1 MTTTTGKTKGIF
13 GKAAVLVVAAGLGL
27 AGCSQNTGTNE
38 TIGGLGGAVLGGLL
52 GSQFGSGSGR
62 LIATG
67 AGVMLGAIAGS
78 SIGRTMDE
86 VSRQKMGRTTQATLE
101 HVADNNT
108 STWQNPNN
116 QTRGTVTPVETYQQ
130 NDGRYC
136 REFQQTVTIGGKTEE
151 AYGTACRQPDGSW
164 EIQS

>member
-1 MTTTTGKTKGIF
+1 MTTARTSIM
-13 GKAAVLVVAAGLGL
+13 GKAGILVVAAGLAL
-27 AGCSQNTGTNE
+27 AGCAQDRGTNE
-38 TIGGLGGAVLGGLL
+38 TIGGVGGAVLGGLL

-67 AGVMLGAIAGS
+67 AGAVLGGLAGS

-86 VSRQKMGRTTQATLE
+86 VSRQKMNRTTQATLE
-101 HVADNNT
+101 HVADDQT
-108 STWQNPNN
+108 STWSNPNN
-116 QTRGTVTPVETYQQ
+116 NAQGSVTPVETYQR
-130 NDGRYC
+130 NDGQYC

-164 EIQS
+164 KIVDS

>member
-1 MTTTTGKTKGIF
+1 MTAQKTIF
-13 GKAAVLVVAAGLGL
+13 GKAAVLVVAAGLAL
-27 AGCSQNTGTNE
+27 AGCAQDRGTNE
-38 TIGGLGGAVLGGLL
+38 TLGGVGGAVLGGLL
-52 GSQFGSGSGR
+52 GAQVGGGSGR

-67 AGVMLGAIAGS
+67 AGAVLGGLVGS

-86 VSRQKMGRTTQATLE
+86 VSRQKMARTTQATLE
-101 HVADNNT
+101 HVADDQT
-108 STWQNPNN
+108 SSWSNPNDN
-116 QTRGTVTPVETYQQ
+116 AQGTVTPVETYQR

-164 EIQS
+164 EIVNS